1 MPEFKIR
8 TAHVGD
14 VPLIADLFRTSS
26 LSNEADRP
34 ALLANPDALVF
45 DDAAVRAQRTRV
57 ALSGERIVGFVTTR
71 PVGEIDE
78 LDDLFVD
85 PDWMRRG
92 VARDLV
98 VDAAEVAR
106 CRGVRRIEV
115 TANGHALAF
124 YAAVGFV
131 LQAVTD
137 TDFGPAY
144 RMHLD
149 VAVQST

>member
-1 MPEFKIR
+1 MS
-8 TAHVGD
+8 
-14 VPLIADLFRTSS
+14 LIADLFRTSS

-34 ALLANPDALVF
+34 ALLANPEALVF
-45 DDAAVRAQRTRV
+45 DDEPVRAQRTRV
-57 ALSGERIVGFVTTR
+57 ALNGERIVGFVTTR
-71 PVGEIDE
+71 PVGDIDE

-98 VDAAEVAR
+98 VDAVEVAR
-106 CRGVRRIEV
+106 SRGVRRIEV
-115 TANGHALAF
+115 TANGHARAF
-124 YAAVGFV
+124 YAAAGFV
-131 LQAVTD
+131 LEEATD
-137 TDFGPAY
+137 TAFGPGY